1 MGGTARGSLWLPGP
15 AAACSPLTSQP
26 LWLLSSL
33 QPKETKYKTCWSSEP
48 AVGQGLGSLSS
59 ASETTV
65 AVTDAPLAAMPTA
78 LLRGMVLPCN
88 PFPGRFPHHLGQP
101 LGMSV
106 RRGGSSGT
114 RSRPSRPAQRSQ
126 GIAQGLARARLVFQK
141 SGKFPSNPEAPLH
154 FSNETF
160 WPQRLSTRPLVL
172 HRPRLPS

>member
-1 MGGTARGSLWLPGP
+1 MCPASGRNSKGIAMASGP
-15 AAACSPLTSQP
+15 SSCLLSPHKSASVA
-26 LWLLSSL
+26 LSSL

-48 AVGQGLGSLSS
+48 AVGQGLGWPCSLSS
-59 ASETTV
+59 ARETTV
-65 AVTDAPLAAMPTA
+65 AVTDAPLAAVPTA
-78 LLRGMVLPCN
+78 LLRGIVLPCN

-154 FSNETF
+154 FF
-160 WPQRLSTRPLVL
+160 K
-172 HRPRLPS
+172 